1 MLIMKIFKT
10 NYNKSSYKFGRSFF
24 ACLLVFDL
32 MLVGLFSPA
41 CSKIIPFKP
50 NLQLL
55 RDFMARG
62 ETMTLKGT
70 ALIQNLDTAYK
81 IRLMAVT
88 DTSLLPVDLEV
99 VSVEAE
105 EVKILIPEDIPYGDY
120 RVEFQLKSRY
130 LKTPKLLLAD
140 ILKIRPKAVTDFSLK
155 ADVLLKAENLTI
167 LLNGSGADDF
177 KLILNSNDV
186 DEEVDSMLEQA
197 DSLSLDANL
206 SREVLKQK
214 VIGRI
219 LKLGLNSAQV
229 YTVEDGFKSLLTT
242 SVNFYYLPL
251 DVFQQELFISLNPFS
266 VVMKQNFTN
275 KSFDVSSV
283 IKKEQQGLTT
293 TYYLKAFEKP
303 YYLSRSIEASALGI
317 EKMRVIG
324 DEFAVIKNLGINSF
338 KLRKCRL
345 ADLVKTRFEFTQDVE
360 LLPEAAVIVNGDL
373 GLNNTGT
380 DFLSLSCEVDQGIGL
395 KYVLLDQF
403 SYSKTNEE
411 GFAVRDL
418 L

>member
-1 MLIMKIFKT
+1 MKIFKT
-10 NYNKSSYKFGRSFF
+10 NYSKRSCKLERSFF
-24 ACLLVFDL
+24 ACLLVLDL

-50 NLQLL
+50 KLELL
-55 RDFMARG
+55 KDFMARG

-70 ALIQNLDTAYK
+70 GLIQNLDTAYK

-88 DTSLLPVDLEV
+88 DTSLLPIDLEV
-99 VSVEAE
+99 LSVDAE
-105 EVKILIPEDIPYGDY
+105 EVNVLIPEDISYGDY
-120 RVEFQLKSRY
+120 KVEFQLKSRY
-130 LKTPKLLLAD
+130 LKTPKLLLAN
-140 ILKIRPKAVTDFSLK
+140 ILKIRPPAVTDFSLK
-155 ADVLLKAENLTI
+155 ADVLLKAENLTA
-167 LLNGSGADDF
+167 LLSGARANDF

-186 DEEVDSMLEQA
+186 DEEVDSMLEQG

-206 SREVLKQK
+206 SRDALKQK

-251 DVFQQELFISLNPFS
+251 DVFQQELFIFLNPFS

-345 ADLVKTRFEFTQDVE
+345 ADLVKTRFEFTQDIE
-360 LLPEAAVIVNGDL
+360 LVPEAAIIVNGDL

-380 DFLSLSCEVDQGIGL
+380 DFLSLSCEIDQGTGL
-395 KYVLLDQF
+395 KYALLDQF

>member
-1 MLIMKIFKT
+1 MKIFKT
-10 NYNKSSYKFGRSFF
+10 NYSKSSYKFERSFF
-24 ACLLVFDL
+24 ICLLVLVLDL

-41 CSKIIPFKP
+41 CSKLIPFKP
-50 NLQLL
+50 KLELL
-55 RDFMARG
+55 NDFMARG

-70 ALIQNLDTAYK
+70 SLIRNLDTAYK
-81 IRLMAVT
+81 IRLMALA
-88 DTSLLPVDLEV
+88 DASLLPINLEILSVDG
-99 VSVEAE
+99 E
-105 EVKILIPEDIPYGDY
+105 EVNILIPEDIPYGDY
-120 RVEFQLKSRY
+120 KIEFQLKSRY
-130 LKTPKLLLAD
+130 LKTPKLLLAN
-140 ILKIRPKAVTDFSLK
+140 ILKIRPQAVADFSLK
-155 ADVLLKAENLTI
+155 ADVLLKAENFTA
-167 LLNGSGADDF
+167 LLSGARANDF

-186 DEEVDSMLEQA
+186 DEEVDSILEQA

-206 SREVLKQK
+206 SREALKQK

-275 KSFDVSSV
+275 KSFDVTSV
-283 IKKEQQGLTT
+283 IRKEQQGLTT

-345 ADLVKTRFEFTQDVE
+345 ADLVKTRFEFTQDIE

-380 DFLSLSCEVDQGIGL
+380 DFLSLSCEIDQGTGL

>member
-1 MLIMKIFKT
+1 
-10 NYNKSSYKFGRSFF
+10 
-24 ACLLVFDL
+24 
-32 MLVGLFSPA
+32 
-41 CSKIIPFKP
+41 
-50 NLQLL
+50 
-55 RDFMARG
+55 
-62 ETMTLKGT
+62 
-70 ALIQNLDTAYK
+70 LIQNLDTAYK
-81 IRLMAVT
+81 IKLMAVA
-88 DTSLLPVDLEV
+88 DSSLLPIDLEV

-105 EVKILIPEDIPYGDY
+105 EVNILIPEDIPYGDY
-120 RVEFQLKSRY
+120 KVEFQLKSRY

-155 ADVLLKAENLTI
+155 ADVLLKAENLTA
-167 LLNGSGADDF
+167 LLSGTRADDF

-197 DSLSLDANL
+197 DSLSLDPNL
-206 SREVLKQK
+206 SREALKQK
-214 VIGRI
+214 IIGRI
-219 LKLGLNSAQV
+219 LKLGLNSVQV
-229 YTVEDGFKSLLTT
+229 YAVEDGFKSLLTT
-242 SVNFYYLPL
+242 SVNFYYLPQ
-251 DVFQQELFISLNPFS
+251 DIFQQELFISLNPFS

-275 KSFDVSSV
+275 KAFDVSSV

-303 YYLSRSIEASALGI
+303 YYLSRNIEASALGI

-360 LLPEAAVIVNGDL
+360 LLPEAAIIVNGDL

-380 DFLSLSCEVDQGIGL
+380 DFLNLSCEIDQGSGL
-395 KYVLLDQF
+395 KYIILDQF

>member
-1 MLIMKIFKT
+1 MKIFKT
-10 NYNKSSYKFGRSFF
+10 NYNKLSYKLERSFF
-24 ACLLVFDL
+24 VCLLVLDL

-41 CSKIIPFKP
+41 CSKLIPFKP
-50 NLQLL
+50 NLKLL
-55 RDFMARG
+55 NDFMARG

-70 ALIQNLDTAYK
+70 GLIQNLDTAYK

-88 DTSLLPVDLEV
+88 DSSLLPVDLEV

-105 EVKILIPEDIPYGDY
+105 EVNILIPENIPYGDY
-120 RVEFQLKSRY
+120 KVEFQLKSRY

-140 ILKIRPKAVTDFSLK
+140 ILKIRPKAITDFSLK
-155 ADVLLKAENLTI
+155 ADVLLRSDNLTA
-167 LLNGSGADDF
+167 LLSGSRADDF

-197 DSLSLDANL
+197 DSLSLDPNL
-206 SREVLKQK
+206 SREALKQK
-214 VIGRI
+214 IIGRI
-219 LKLGLNSAQV
+219 LKLGLNSVQV
-229 YTVEDGFKSLLTT
+229 YAVEDGFKSLLTT
-242 SVNFYYLPL
+242 SVNFYYLPQ
-251 DVFQQELFISLNPFS
+251 DIFQQELFISLNPFS

-275 KSFDVSSV
+275 KAFDVSSV

-303 YYLSRSIEASALGI
+303 YYLSRNIEASALGI

-380 DFLSLSCEVDQGIGL
+380 DFLNLSCEIDQGSGL
-395 KYVLLDQF
+395 KYIILDQF

>member
-1 MLIMKIFKT
+1 MKIFKT
-10 NYNKSSYKFGRSFF
+10 NYNKSSYKLGRSFF
-24 ACLLVFDL
+24 ACLLVLVLDL

-41 CSKIIPFKP
+41 CSKLIPFKP
-50 NLQLL
+50 NLKLL
-55 RDFMARG
+55 NDFMARG

-70 ALIQNLDTAYK
+70 GLIQNLDTAYK
-81 IRLMAVT
+81 FRLIAVA
-88 DTSLLPVDLEV
+88 DASLLPINLEILSVD
-99 VSVEAE
+99 AE
-105 EVKILIPEDIPYGDY
+105 EVNVLIPEDIPYGDY
-120 RVEFQLKSRY
+120 KVEFQLKSRY

-155 ADVLLKAENLTI
+155 ADVLLKAENLTA
-167 LLNGSGADDF
+167 LLSGAKANDF

-206 SREVLKQK
+206 SREALKQK

-219 LKLGLNSAQV
+219 LKLGLNTAQV
-229 YTVEDGFKSLLTT
+229 YTLEDGFKSLLTT

-251 DVFQQELFISLNPFS
+251 DVFQQELFVSLNPFS

-345 ADLVKTRFEFTQDVE
+345 ADSLRIRFEFTQDIE
-360 LLPEAAVIVNGDL
+360 LLPEAAVSVNGDL

-380 DFLSLSCEVDQGIGL
+380 DFLSLSCEIDQGTGL

>member
-1 MLIMKIFKT
+1 MKIFKT
-10 NYNKSSYKFGRSFF
+10 NYNKSSYKLGRSFF
-24 ACLLVFDL
+24 ICLLVLDL

-41 CSKIIPFKP
+41 CAKIIPFKP
-50 NLQLL
+50 RLELL
-55 RDFMARG
+55 NDFMARG

-81 IRLMAVT
+81 IRLRALA
-88 DTSLLPVDLEV
+88 DTSLLPIDLEV

-105 EVKILIPEDIPYGDY
+105 EVNVLIPEDIPYGDY
-120 RVEFQLKSRY
+120 KVEFQLKSRY
-130 LKTPKLLLAD
+130 LKTPKLLLAN
-140 ILKIRPKAVTDFSLK
+140 ILKIRPEAVTDFSLN
-155 ADVLLKAENLTI
+155 ADVLLRSENLTA
-167 LLNGSGADDF
+167 LLSGARANDF

-206 SREVLKQK
+206 GREALKQK

-229 YTVEDGFKSLLTT
+229 YTIEEGFKSLFTA

-275 KSFDVSSV
+275 KSFDLSSV
-283 IKKEQQGLTT
+283 IKKEQQDLTT

-317 EKMRVIG
+317 EKMRVTG

-345 ADLVKTRFEFTQDVE
+345 ADVVKTRFEFSQDID

-380 DFLSLSCEVDQGIGL
+380 DFLSLSCEVDQGSGL

>member
-1 MLIMKIFKT
+1 MKIFKT
-10 NYNKSSYKFGRSFF
+10 KYSELSYKLGQSLFIYCFTI
-24 ACLLVFDL
+24 LLILIIFPL
-32 MLVGLFSPA
+32 TAFS
-41 CSKIIPFKP
+41 KLIPFKP

-55 RDFMARG
+55 NDFMARG
-62 ETMTLKGT
+62 ETLTLKGT
-70 ALIQNLDTAYK
+70 GLIRNLDTAYK

-88 DTSLLPVDLEV
+88 DTSLLPIDLEIL
-99 VSVEAE
+99 SVEAE
-105 EVKILIPEDIPYGDY
+105 EVNILIPEDIPYGDY
-120 RVEFQLKSRY
+120 KVEFQLRSRY
-130 LKTPKLLLAD
+130 LKTPKQLLAD
-140 ILKIRPKAVTDFSLK
+140 ILKIRPKAVADFSLK
-155 ADVLLKAENLTI
+155 ADILLKAENLTS
-167 LLNGSGADDF
+167 LLNGARANDF
-177 KLILNSNDV
+177 KLILNSNDI

-206 SREVLKQK
+206 SREALKQR

-229 YTVEDGFKSLLTT
+229 YTVEDGFKSLLTA
-242 SVNFYYLPL
+242 SVDFYYLPQ
-251 DVFQQELFISLNPFS
+251 DIFQQELFISLNPFS

-275 KSFDVSSV
+275 KSFEVTSV
-283 IKKEQQGLTT
+283 IRKEQQGLTT

-303 YYLSRSIEASALGI
+303 YYLNKSIEASALGI

-324 DEFAVIKNLGINSF
+324 DEFAIIKNLGINSF
-338 KLRKCRL
+338 KLRRCRL
-345 ADLVKTRFEFTQDVE
+345 ADLVRTRFEFTQDIE
-360 LLPEAAVIVNGDL
+360 LLPEAAVSVNGDL

-380 DFLSLSCEVDQGIGL
+380 DFLSLSCEIDQGSGL

>member
-1 MLIMKIFKT
+1 MKIFKT
-10 NYNKSSYKFGRSFF
+10 NYNKLSYKLGRSFF
-24 ACLLVFDL
+24 ACLLVLDL

-50 NLQLL
+50 KLKLL
-55 RDFMARG
+55 NEFMARG
-62 ETMTLKGT
+62 ETMILKGT
-70 ALIQNLDTAYK
+70 NLIQNLDTAYK
-81 IRLMAVT
+81 LRLIPVN
-88 DTSLLPVDLEV
+88 DLSLLPINLEIL
-99 VSVEAE
+99 SVEAGE
-105 EVKILIPEDIPYGDY
+105 LSSLIPEDIPYGDY
-120 RVEFQLKSRY
+120 KIEFQLRSRY
-130 LKTPKLLLAD
+130 LKTPKQLLAD
-140 ILKIRPKAVTDFSLK
+140 TLKVRPEAVSDFNLK
-155 ADVLLKAENLTI
+155 ADVLLKSENLTAF
-167 LLNGSGADDF
+167 LSGARVNDF
-177 KLILNSNDV
+177 KLMLNSNDV
-186 DEEVDSMLEQA
+186 DEEVESMLEGV
-197 DSLSLDANL
+197 DSLSFDANL
-206 SREVLKQK
+206 GIDALKQK
-214 VIGRI
+214 VIERV
-219 LKLGLNSAQV
+219 LVLGLNTLQV
-229 YTVEDGFKSLLTT
+229 YIVEDGFKSLLTT
-242 SVNFYYLPL
+242 SVNFYYLPQ
-251 DVFQQELFISLNPFS
+251 DIFQPELFISLNPFS

-275 KSFDVSSV
+275 KSFDVASV

-345 ADLVKTRFEFTQDVE
+345 ADLVKTRFEFSQDIE
-360 LLPEAAVIVNGDL
+360 LLPEAAIIVNGDL

-380 DFLSLSCEVDQGIGL
+380 DFLSLSCEIDQGTGL
-395 KYVLLDQF
+395 KYVLIDQF

>member
-1 MLIMKIFKT
+1 L
-10 NYNKSSYKFGRSFF
+10 
-24 ACLLVFDL
+24 
-32 MLVGLFSPA
+32 
-41 CSKIIPFKP
+41 
-50 NLQLL
+50 
-55 RDFMARG
+55 
-62 ETMTLKGT
+62 
-70 ALIQNLDTAYK
+70 
-81 IRLMAVT
+81 
-88 DTSLLPVDLEV
+88 
-99 VSVEAE
+99 
-105 EVKILIPEDIPYGDY
+105 
-120 RVEFQLKSRY
+120 
-130 LKTPKLLLAD
+130 
-140 ILKIRPKAVTDFSLK
+140 
-155 ADVLLKAENLTI
+155 
-167 LLNGSGADDF
+167 
-177 KLILNSNDV
+177 
-186 DEEVDSMLEQA
+186 
-197 DSLSLDANL
+197 
-206 SREVLKQK
+206 
-214 VIGRI
+214 
-219 LKLGLNSAQV
+219 
-229 YTVEDGFKSLLTT
+229 EDGFKSLLTT

-251 DVFQQELFISLNPFS
+251 DVFQQELFVSLNPFS

-345 ADLVKTRFEFTQDVE
+345 ADSLRIRFEFTQDIE

>member
-1 MLIMKIFKT
+1 MKIFKT
-10 NYNKSSYKFGRSFF
+10 NHNKSSYKFGQSLFTYLF
-24 ACLLVFDL
+24 ILDLLLIILPF
-32 MLVGLFSPA
+32 PA
-41 CSKIIPFKP
+41 CSKLIPFKP
-50 NLQLL
+50 NLELL
-55 RDFMARG
+55 KDFMARG

-70 ALIQNLDTAYK
+70 GLIQNLDTAYK
-81 IRLMAVT
+81 IRLMAVA
-88 DTSLLPVDLEV
+88 DTSLLPIDLEV
-99 VSVEAE
+99 LSVEAE
-105 EVKILIPEDIPYGDY
+105 EVNVLIPEDISYGDY
-120 RVEFQLKSRY
+120 KIEFQLKSRY
-130 LKTPKLLLAD
+130 LKTPKLLLAN
-140 ILKIRPKAVTDFSLK
+140 ILKIRPQAVTDFSLK
-155 ADVLLKAENLTI
+155 ADVLLKAENLTA
-167 LLNGSGADDF
+167 LLSGTRANDF

-186 DEEVDSMLEQA
+186 DEEVDSMLEQG

-206 SREVLKQK
+206 SREALKQK
-214 VIGRI
+214 IIGRI

-275 KSFDVSSV
+275 KSFDVTSV

-345 ADLVKTRFEFTQDVE
+345 ADLVKTRFEFTQDIE
-360 LLPEAAVIVNGDL
+360 LVPEAAIIVNGDL

-380 DFLSLSCEVDQGIGL
+380 DFLSLSCEIDQGTGL
-395 KYVLLDQF
+395 KYVLIDQF